1 MSKIKNLKLMA
12 SNFHSMFLLGC
23 ALLTTSPLFPQ
34 DSASAPATD
43 SGQAKQDLHENK
55 RDLAAIEK
63 KIAEQKKQKY
73 LADLKEKKVLSQ
85 LHQVDQKLGRL
96 RHEKEA
102 NEEDLKETRAR
113 LDGLQS
119 DIAENQQDL
128 AQNRLLLKQ
137 RLRALYRMS
146 FRQPF
151 LGGILDSESFGDL
164 ARKLKFEMILAQG
177 NEKLLSQTL
186 ESEEQFEGKSRE
198 WDQEERRKERLL
210 SALGRQ
216 EANYSQ
222 KHKNRTISL
231 DKIQRQKEEQ
241 EKKIEELSQAAQNL
255 QAKVSTFLKQA
266 EEARKSQ
273 AAWIPA
279 GKGLKIKRGKIPWP
293 VSGTIIPGYFFGKSK
308 NAQFKE
314 VVDNTGI
321 QIQAPAGTPFRAVAD
336 GKVRFADWFKG
347 YGKLVILDHGEGYYS
362 LYAQAADL
370 NVTEGQTVSAGEILG
385 TVGDTGSL
393 VGTSLYFEIRKNGIP
408 QDPILWLRRQT

>member
-1 MSKIKNLKLMA
+1 MQKIKSLKYSTFPFYGVFLIGGTLLMA
-12 SNFHSMFLLGC
+12 PPSYS
-23 ALLTTSPLFPQ
+23 Q
-34 DSASAPATD
+34 DATSAPATD
-43 SGQAKQDLHENK
+43 TGQIKKDLHKNK
-55 RDLAAIEK
+55 KDLAVIEK
-63 KIAEQKKQKY
+63 KLAEQKKQKH

-85 LHQVDQKLGRL
+85 LHQVDRKLGNL
-96 RHEKEA
+96 RREREA
-102 NEEDLKETRAR
+102 NEADLKETRIR

-119 DIAENQQDL
+119 EIAQNQQDL
-128 AQNRLLLKQ
+128 AQNRLLLKR

-186 ESEEQFEGKSRE
+186 GSEERFEGKSQE
-198 WDQEERRKERLL
+198 WDREEQRKEKLL
-210 SALGRQ
+210 LALGRQ

-241 EKKIEELSQAAQNL
+241 ERKIEELSQAAQNL
-255 QAKVSTFLKQA
+255 QAKVSAFLKQA
-266 EEARKSQ
+266 AEAQKSQ

-293 VSGTIIPGYFFGKSK
+293 VSGTIIQSFGKSK

-321 QIQAPAGTPFRAVAD
+321 QIQAAQGTPFRAVAD

-362 LYAQAADL
+362 LYAQAAEL
-370 NVTEGQTVSAGEILG
+370 NVTEGQTVSAGQILG

-408 QDPILWLRRQT
+408 QDPILWLRQQS

>member
-1 MSKIKNLKLMA
+1 MSITENLKLGTQNFRVAFVFAVLFLVVMPALCQETLNTPA
-12 SNFHSMFLLGC
+12 SD
-23 ALLTTSPLFPQ
+23 A
-34 DSASAPATD
+34 
-43 SGQAKQDLHENK
+43 GQIKTDLHKNK
-55 RDLAAIEK
+55 KDLAVIEK
-63 KIAEQKKQKY
+63 KIAEQKKQKR
-73 LADLKEKKVLSQ
+73 LADVKEKKVLGQ
-85 LHQVDQKLGRL
+85 LRQVDRKLGNL
-96 RHEKEA
+96 RREKEA
-102 NEEDLKETRAR
+102 NEEDLKETRVR
-113 LDGLQS
+113 LDELRS

-128 AQNRLLLKQ
+128 AQSRQLLKQ
-137 RLRALYRMS
+137 RLQDLYRMS

-164 ARKLKFEMILAQG
+164 ARKLKFEMILAHG
-177 NEKLLSQTL
+177 NEKLLSQTYK
-186 ESEEQFEGKSRE
+186 SEEQFERKSDE
-198 WDQEERRKERLL
+198 WNQEERRKERLL
-210 SALGRQ
+210 SILGRQ

-231 DKIQRQKEEQ
+231 DRIQRQKVEQ

-255 QAKVSTFLKQA
+255 QEKVSSFLKQA

-273 AAWIPA
+273 VAWVSA
-279 GKGLKIKRGKIPWP
+279 GTGLKIKRGKIPWP
-293 VSGTIIPGYFFGKSK
+293 VSGTIIQFFGKSK

-321 QIQAPAGTPFRAVAD
+321 QIQAPEGTPFKAVAD

-362 LYAQAADL
+362 LYAQAAEL
-370 NVTEGQTVSAGEILG
+370 NVTEGQTVLAGEILG

-408 QDPILWLRRQT
+408 QDPILWLKRQT

>member
-1 MSKIKNLKLMA
+1 MPKLSTFNYYRA
-12 SNFHSMFLLGC
+12 FLLGGVF
-23 ALLTTSPLFPQ
+23 LMNPPLFSQ
-34 DSASAPATD
+34 DV
-43 SGQAKQDLHENK
+43 SGTPVADNGQIKKDLHKNK
-55 RDLAAIEK
+55 KDLAVIEK
-63 KIAEQKKQKY
+63 KIAEQKKQKH
-73 LADLKEKKVLSQ
+73 LADMKEKKLLGQ
-85 LHQVDQKLGRL
+85 LHQVDQKLGNL
-96 RHEKEA
+96 RREKEE
-102 NEEDLKETRAR
+102 NEEDLNETRHR
-113 LDGLQS
+113 LEGLQS
-119 DIAENQQDL
+119 DMAENQQDL

-186 ESEEQFEGKSRE
+186 RSEEQFERKSDE
-198 WDQEERRKERLL
+198 WNQEERRKKRLL
-210 SALGRQ
+210 SVLGRQ

-222 KHKNRTISL
+222 KHKNRTIYL
-231 DKIQRQKEEQ
+231 DKIHRQKEEQ
-241 EKKIEELSQAAQNL
+241 ERMIEELSQRAQSL
-255 QAKVSTFLKQA
+255 QEKVSSFLKQA
-266 EEARKSQ
+266 AEAQKSKTV
-273 AAWIPA
+273 WIPA
-279 GKGLKIKRGKIPWP
+279 GTGLKIKRGKIPWP
-293 VSGTIIPGYFFGKSK
+293 VSGTIIQSFGRSK

-321 QIQAPAGTPFRAVAD
+321 QIQAPEGTPFRAVAD

-362 LYAQAADL
+362 LYAQAAEL
-370 NVTEGQTVSAGEILG
+370 NVTEGQTVLAGQILG

>member
-1 MSKIKNLKLMA
+1 LATAFFPLACFPSALGAQDI
-12 SNFHSMFLLGC
+12 SN
-23 ALLTTSPLFPQ
+23 T
-34 DSASAPATD
+34 PAAD
-43 SGQAKQDLHENK
+43 AGQVKKDLHKNK
-55 RDLAAIEK
+55 KDLAAIEQ
-63 KIAEQKKQKY
+63 KIAEQKKQKQ
-73 LADLKEKKVLSQ
+73 LADVKEKKVLGQ
-85 LHQVDQKLGRL
+85 LQQVDRKLGSLKR
-96 RHEKEA
+96 EKEA
-102 NEEDLKETRAR
+102 NEADLRETRIR

-119 DIAENQQDL
+119 DIAENQQEL
-128 AQNRLLLKQ
+128 AQSRLLLKQ

-186 ESEEQFEGKSRE
+186 AGEEQLEGKSDE
-198 WDQEERRKERLL
+198 WNQEEQRKKRLL
-210 SALGRQ
+210 SVLGRQ

-222 KHKNRTISL
+222 KHKNRTIFL
-231 DKIQRQKEEQ
+231 DEIQRQKEEH
-241 EKKIEELSQAAQNL
+241 ERRIEELSQAAENL
-255 QAKVSTFLKQA
+255 QEKVSSFLKQA
-266 EEARKSQ
+266 AEAEKTQ
-273 AAWIPA
+273 AVWIPA
-279 GKGLKIKRGKIPWP
+279 GRGLKVKRGKINWP
-293 VSGTIIPGYFFGKSK
+293 VDGTIIQSFGKSR

-321 QIQAPAGTPFRAVAD
+321 QIQAPGGTPFRAVAD

-362 LYAQAADL
+362 LYAQAAELD
-370 NVTEGQTVSAGEILG
+370 VTEGQAVSAGQILG

-408 QDPILWLRRQT
+408 QNPTLWLKQRS

>member
-1 MSKIKNLKLMA
+1 VENFHEVKMPKNKNLKLKA
-12 SNFHSMFLLGC
+12 PNFRGVFLLGC
-23 ALLTTSPLFPQ
+23 ALLMASPLFPQ
-34 DSASAPATD
+34 DTANVPATD
-43 SGQAKQDLHENK
+43 SSQTKQDLHENK
-55 RDLAAIEK
+55 KDLADIEK
-63 KIAEQKKQKY
+63 KIAEQKKQKH

-85 LHQVDQKLGRL
+85 LHQVDRKLGNL
-96 RHEKEA
+96 RRERETNEA
-102 NEEDLKETRAR
+102 DLKETRIR

-119 DIAENQQDL
+119 EIAQNQQDL

-186 ESEEQFEGKSRE
+186 ESEEQFEGKSQE
-198 WDQEERRKERLL
+198 WDQEEQRKERLL

-241 EKKIEELSQAAQNL
+241 ERKIEELSQAAQNL

-266 EEARKSQ
+266 AEAQKSQ

-279 GKGLKIKRGKIPWP
+279 GKGLKVKRGKIPWP
-293 VSGTIIPGYFFGKSK
+293 VSGTIIQSFGKSK

-321 QIQAPAGTPFRAVAD
+321 QIQAPQGTAFRAVAD
-336 GKVRFADWFKG
+336 GKVRFADWFTG

-362 LYAQAADL
+362 L
-370 NVTEGQTVSAGEILG
+370 
-385 TVGDTGSL
+385 
-393 VGTSLYFEIRKNGIP
+393 
-408 QDPILWLRRQT
+408 